1 MLYRPRRSSLARA
14 TIAPRDGLFRRDQGE
29 GFIDVPTCQKKLSK
43 AVCDAAAK
51 EAAAY
56 RVTDSECPGLA
67 LRVTPNGNK
76 TFYFVGRL
84 AGRRVDHRL
93 GAWPTITVAEARDM
107 VIDLRRGSTFGRDP
121 TKPGVPPRFS
131 DLMDYHLA
139 YLKQGNRRPN
149 TIKHQTF
156 YGEKLKKALGMIDVR
171 AATLADWKAGIEKV
185 AQGRDGTRYACTS
198 ILSRCLGHAADA
210 ELIARVPKLELRPAQ
225 PRSRFLSIDE
235 LVALWPHASLF
246 IRFLIVIPARRDEA
260 RLLDWR
266 EIDMDKATW
275 VLPSERSK
283 NHTAWTVPLPPLA
296 MAILRDLKPQSSGI
310 VFKGQMKDSHRD
322 RTTDIRS
329 AIKKSGMKHMS
340 HHDLRRTFA
349 TLAAEHGLGSLDV
362 IDALLNHRRSATL
375 GGVLRHYSHAT
386 LAGRM
391 KEVMLAWDAFLTQH
405 VVNAP
410 PIKEAAE

>member
-1 MLYRPRRSSLARA
+1 MAKMRLTKTVLDA
-14 TIAPRDGLFRRDQGE
+14 LE
-29 GFIDVPTCQKKLSK
+29 PTPGKQ
-43 AVCDAAAK
+43 
-51 EAAAY
+51 Y
-56 RVTDSECPGLA
+56 RVTDAGCVGLNA
-67 LRVTPNGNK
+67 KVMPTGK
-76 TFYFVGRL
+76 IVFYFSGVL
-84 AGRRVDHRL
+84 AGRRIDQKL
-93 GAWPTITVAEARDM
+93 GDWPLITIDEARTK
-107 VIDLRRGSTFGRDP
+107 VNDLKRAAVFGRDP
-121 TKPGVPPRFS
+121 TLPGVPPRFS
-131 DLMDYHLA
+131 DLMGYHLA

-225 PRSRFLSIDE
+225 PRSRFLSIEE
-235 LVALWPHASLF
+235 LIALWPHASPF
-246 IRFLIVIPARRDEA
+246 IRFLVVIPARRDEA

-266 EIDMDKATW
+266 EIDMDKAMW

-391 KEVMLAWDAFLTQH
+391 KEVMLAWDAFLTEH
-405 VVNAP
+405 VVNVPAM
-410 PIKEAAE
+410 KEAAE